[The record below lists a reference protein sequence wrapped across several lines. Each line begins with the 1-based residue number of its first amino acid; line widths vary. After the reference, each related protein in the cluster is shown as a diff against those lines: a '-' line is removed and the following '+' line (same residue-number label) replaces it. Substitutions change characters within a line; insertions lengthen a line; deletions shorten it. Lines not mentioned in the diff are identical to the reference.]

1 MYFGTSTYT
10 VEEMRVLLDWLVDQ
24 AQQMEIPIPLSKAE
38 QEQMLERWGQ
48 K

>member
-1 MYFGTSTYT
+1 
-10 VEEMRVLLDWLVDQ
+10 MRVLLDWLVDQ